1 MVYRCKV
8 CGYIF
13 DEKDGAPFSSLTE
26 CPKCKMGPDAFE
38 CIDDGSSGSGDGAED
53 ILRVGVYIHKNK
65 SVKVGNIVRDL
76 CEQCHRKCNQ
86 EMKQPC
92 EYYHYSDL
100 GMYDMTTLDR
110 PFLLKL
116 MKEVDEGMIQAVIV
130 PTLSMVGSEIV
141 TVLAFYQ
148 FLKERNVPLLTIN
161 EGLKVMEI
169 LEKALSKM

>member
-13 DEKDGAPFSSLTE
+13 DEKDGKPFASLSE

-38 CIDDGSSGSGDGAED
+38 CIDDGSNGNGDTATGV
-53 ILRVGVYIHKNK
+53 LRVGVYIHKKK
-65 SVKVGNIVRDL
+65 SVKAGNIVMAL
-76 CEQCHRKCNQ
+76 CQQCHEVCKK
-86 EMKQPC
+86 ELKQLC

-100 GMYDMTTLDR
+100 GAYDMTTLDR

-116 MKEVDEGMIQAVIV
+116 MKEIREKKIDVVIV
-130 PTLSMVGSEIV
+130 PTLSMIGSEVV

-148 FLKERNVPLLTIN
+148 FLKENQVSFLTIN
-161 EGLKVMEI
+161 EGKKVMDI
-169 LEKALSKM
+169 LDKALSKQ